1 MQLNLD
7 PTMKFFLTVARIL
20 AASLLAAMVGSA
32 TAQQPYP
39 SKPIRLI
46 SPYGPGGGNDIMAR
60 LIGQKLTES
69 WGQQVI
75 VDNRPGANTM
85 IGTDAVAKAAPDGYT
100 MLLPGINTHI
110 INALLLPTPY
120 DVIND
125 FAPIASLA
133 KMESIMVLNPSV
145 RANNLQ
151 ELIALAKA
159 RPGQLN
165 YATSSTGGAGHL
177 VGELF
182 KFMAGVNIQHVPY
195 KGSAQALTDLVGGQ
209 VQLSILSPVAAIPH
223 IRSGKLKGIAISGET
238 RLSALPQVPTFTEG
252 GLPGFDAKSCYGILA
267 PAHTPR
273 EIINKLASEIARIQ
287 RMPDF
292 KEKLASQGVEPYILG
307 PDQFAAMIK
316 SDMAMYANII
326 KTANIKID
334 Q

>member
-1 MQLNLD
+1 
-7 PTMKFFLTVARIL
+7 MKSFVTAARIL
-20 AASLLAAMVGSA
+20 IASMLVVIAGSA

-69 WGQQVI
+69 WSQQVI

-85 IGTDAVAKAAPDGYT
+85 IGTDAVAKSPPDGYT
-100 MLLPGINTHI
+100 MLLSGINTHL
-110 INALLLPTPY
+110 INGLLQPTPY
-120 DVIND
+120 DIISD
-125 FAPIASLA
+125 FAPIATLA

-145 RANNLQ
+145 PAKNLQ
-151 ELIALAKA
+151 EFIALAKA

-182 KFMAGVNIQHVPY
+182 KIMAGVNIQHVPY
-195 KGSAQALTDLVGGQ
+195 KGSAQALADLVGGQ
-209 VQLSILSPVAAIPH
+209 VQISILSPVSAIPH
-223 IRSGKLKGIAISGET
+223 IKNGRLKGIAISGEA
-238 RLSALPQVPTFTEG
+238 RLPVLPQVPTFAEG

-267 PAHTPR
+267 AARTPKD
-273 EIINKLASEIARIQ
+273 IVNKLASEIAKIQ

-292 KEKLASQGVEPYILG
+292 KDKLASQGVEPYILG
-307 PDQFAAMIK
+307 PDQFAALLK

-326 KTANIKID
+326 KTANIKLD
-334 Q
+334 